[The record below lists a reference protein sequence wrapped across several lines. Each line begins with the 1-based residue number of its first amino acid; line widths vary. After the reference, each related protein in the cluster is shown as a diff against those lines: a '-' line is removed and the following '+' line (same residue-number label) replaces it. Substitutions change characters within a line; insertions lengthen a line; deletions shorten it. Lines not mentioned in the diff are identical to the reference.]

1 MATSPNK
8 YHLHVL
14 LLLMSMMSA
23 LFVFSKDMSGEYN
36 NVDENGL
43 KQGYWIIKGYMQ
55 PALEYPAD
63 ATIEEGLYEDNQKEG
78 LWKRY
83 YANGHL
89 RSEITYVSNKPYGP
103 YAVYYKNGQLEE
115 KGTWHRNK
123 NVDNF
128 ERYHENGEPQQ
139 KFFFA
144 DNGKRNG
151 VQQYFHDNGQLEL
164 EINIVNGKESGK
176 MTRYYP
182 DGKIKE
188 TKVLK
193 DGILES
199 GSIKKHQHTRFKS
212 QPEPEAVKPPT
223 VEERKKEGEV
233 QEKEATN
240 SASNFRP
247 NGYNTMYN
255 KARQVT
261 QIGEFKNGR
270 LWNGRWNRYNSDGI
284 LIRIEIY
291 KNGKYIGTGVISEE

>member
-14 LLLMSMMSA
+14 LLAMSMISA
-23 LFVFSKDMSGEYN
+23 FVVFSKDMSDEYN

-55 PALEYPAD
+55 PTSGYPSNT
-63 ATIEEGLYEDNQKEG
+63 TIEEGLYEDNRKEG

-83 YANGHL
+83 FANGHM
-89 RSEITYVSNKPYGP
+89 RSEITYVSNRPYGS
-103 YAVYYKNGQLEE
+103 YAVYYENGQLEE

-123 NVDNF
+123 NVDVF
-128 ERYHENGEPQQ
+128 ERYHENGKPQQ

-188 TKVLK
+188 TKVFK
-193 DGILES
+193 DGVMES
-199 GSIKKHQHTRFKS
+199 KSIKTQSHTKFKS
-212 QPEPEAVKPPT
+212 KQEPEAATTQKSM
-223 VEERKKEGEV
+223 KLAEV
-233 QEKEATN
+233 QQKEATN

-255 KARQVT
+255 KDHQVT

-270 LWNGRWNRYNSDGI
+270 LWNGRWNRYNGDGI

-291 KNGKYIGTGVISEE
+291 KNGKYIGTGIISEK